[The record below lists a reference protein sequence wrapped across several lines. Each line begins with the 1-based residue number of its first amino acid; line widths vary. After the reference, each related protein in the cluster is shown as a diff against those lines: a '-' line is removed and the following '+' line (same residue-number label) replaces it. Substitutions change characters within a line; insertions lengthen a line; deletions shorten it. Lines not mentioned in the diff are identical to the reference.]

1 MNRTDAGRTSAG
13 RDGVVLA
20 TRTPDRAHALAE
32 ALRQRRLR
40 LILSPLRAPRA
51 LTEPELDAL
60 DAALGGGPWEAA
72 TFTSVNGL
80 RGLRAGLA
88 RLHAAGRSV
97 HAEPAALLAGARVHC
112 VGRATAEEARAQ
124 GLTPAAETAAGEEE
138 QSARGLLTR
147 LGRTGAPGSVLCVH
161 GRPHRPELADGLREL
176 GAEVTEAVAYAMAD
190 WPAPEPLGG
199 QAPGGAGEERPA
211 ESAAPALDRQATAA
225 ALRKRAA
232 DVVLVTSPRQLE
244 ALHFLGPLP
253 EPVVCLGSTTAAR
266 ARELGLAAV
275 TAVSPAPEDL
285 AEAALRARS
294 G

>member
-1 MNRTDAGRTSAG
+1 MIRSDAGG
-13 RDGVVLA
+13 GGVVLA
-20 TRTPDRAHALAE
+20 TRTPDRAHALTE

-60 DAALGGGPWEAA
+60 RTALSSGPWEAA

-88 RLHAAGRSV
+88 RLHAADRSA

-124 GLTPAAETAAGEEE
+124 GLTPAAETAAGEGE

-147 LGRTGAPGSVLCVH
+147 LDRTGAPGSVLCVH

-176 GAEVTEAVAYAMAD
+176 GANVTEAVAYAMAD
-190 WPAPEPLGG
+190 WPTPAPLGG
-199 QAPGGAGEERPA
+199 QAPGSAGEERPA

-232 DVVLVTSPRQLE
+232 DVVLVSSPRQLE
-244 ALHFLGPLP
+244 TLHGLGPLP
-253 EPVVCLGSTTAAR
+253 EPVVCLGPTTAAR

-275 TAVSPAPEDL
+275 TAASPAPEDL
-285 AEAALRARS
+285 AEAAVRARS